1 MSRRSPRRG
10 GGVAW
15 SPPAG
20 HGCPLRPAHSCRFR
34 AALFEAEC
42 QPGAASAV
50 AAEFAAIPQVF
61 SVNITTGTDNLYAFV
76 VAADQPLLAEL
87 VVDTLP
93 AIAGAEPG
101 AIGADHP
108 IVQRHSLAAGRSE
121 PRPGS
126 GGNARAGENH
136 PAHEFDEFD
145 RELFLALQ
153 RDGRLSFRDLAAAVG
168 RPEPTV
174 RRRMG
179 LLTHA
184 GMLAFRT
191 DFARVQAGWPT
202 AVALKLSVTG
212 SAVAAVGRTLVR
224 YPETRFCV
232 AVTGGGA
239 ADLFVTMQLH
249 NVSDLDP
256 VIHRLSAEH
265 PGVAV
270 LDTRV
275 VLRSRQV
282 LGTAARTRRPR
293 TGRRPG
299 GPLGAGL
306 RIRVL
311 SRAIGR
317 AKCSC
322 HERCSRFC
330 RSDQSSR
337 NLPDTWTQSEYNP
350 ACDDPVEPLGERT
363 WAAIAAVAVAK
374 SGPQPQAGATTESAL
389 RARRR
394 QYPARATSPDAGG
407 RARRASRGDRRQLR
421 VHRDPA
427 EA

>member
-1 MSRRSPRRG
+1 VEDGVDELDIALLDALHLNPLASFEELGTLLDVAPVTAARRWRRLVSTG
-10 GGVAW
+10 RAW
-15 SPPAG
+15 VSSAPGPQL
-20 HGCPLRPAHSCRFR
+20 PLR

-50 AAEFAAIPQVF
+50 ADEFASIPQVF
-61 SVNITTGTDNLYAFV
+61 SVNITTGPDNLYAFV
-76 VAADQPLLAEL
+76 IAAGQPMLAAL
-87 VVDTLP
+87 VVDRLP
-93 AIAGAEPG
+93 AIAGLNRVQSALMTQLFSGTRWRLGGLSPDQVRAVTPEP
-101 AIGADHP
+101 AKTT
-108 IVQRHSLAAGRSE
+108 
-121 PRPGS
+121 
-126 GGNARAGENH
+126 

-179 LLTHA
+179 LLAHA

-232 AVTGGGA
+232 EVTGGGA
-239 ADLFVTMQLH
+239 ANIFVTMQLH

-275 VLRSRQV
+275 VLRSLKSWGRL
-282 LGTAARTRRPR
+282 LG
-293 TGRRPG
+293 
-299 GPLGAGL
+299 L
-306 RIRVL
+306 
-311 SRAIGR
+311 
-317 AKCSC
+317 
-322 HERCSRFC
+322 
-330 RSDQSSR
+330 D
-337 NLPDTWTQSEYNP
+337 
-350 ACDDPVEPLGERT
+350 
-363 WAAIAAVAVAK
+363 
-374 SGPQPQAGATTESAL
+374 
-389 RARRR
+389 
-394 QYPARATSPDAGG
+394 G
-407 RARRASRGDRRQLR
+407 RARDVVPVDLWAP
-421 VHRDPA
+421 V
-427 EA
+427 